1 MTQPQ
6 AYAVTEGDGLP
17 VVFVHGM
24 GVDHRSLMLL
34 DEAFLC
40 PESGAAASRS
50 LKRIYLDLP
59 GFGRTPALP
68 ARACGL
74 PEMADWLQSAIDD
87 LVGAGEPFALVGNS
101 MGGALAR
108 EMVARESSRVRG
120 LALIASL
127 VDPRRTRRHV
137 AEHVI
142 TEPNPTLIH
151 ALPQDQTFD
160 FVTMGINQSFAA
172 WRRYQSYILPG
183 IRLCDRDA
191 CARLDA
197 RYWLNDNPERV
208 FGTYAEPTL
217 FVTGRRDQIVGFED
231 QRALLSHYP
240 DATFVTLDDAG
251 HNAHID
257 QPEAVIRLLREW
269 AGRL

>member
-40 PESGAAASRS
+40 PESGAAATRL

-120 LALIASL
+120 LALIAPGGGSAAHSSSC
-127 VDPRRTRRHV
+127 RRACDHRAESDADTR
-137 AEHVI
+137 
-142 TEPNPTLIH
+142 
-151 ALPQDQTFD
+151 
-160 FVTMGINQSFAA
+160 AA
-172 WRRYQSYILPG
+172 SG
-183 IRLCDRDA
+183 SD
-191 CARLDA
+191 
-197 RYWLNDNPERV
+197 V
-208 FGTYAEPTL
+208 
-217 FVTGRRDQIVGFED
+217 
-231 QRALLSHYP
+231 
-240 DATFVTLDDAG
+240 
-251 HNAHID
+251 
-257 QPEAVIRLLREW
+257 
-269 AGRL
+269 

>member
-1 MTQPQ
+1 MPGVGRCRV
-6 AYAVTEGDGLP
+6 AVA
-17 VVFVHGM
+17 
-24 GVDHRSLMLL
+24 
-34 DEAFLC
+34 EAHI
-40 PESGAAASRS
+40 SGFAG
-50 LKRIYLDLP
+50 
-59 GFGRTPALP
+59 GFGRTPGTAGT
-68 ARACGL
+68 RACGL

-120 LALIASL
+120 LALIAPV

-160 FVTMGINQSFAA
+160 FVTMGVNQSFAA

-197 RYWLNDNPERV
+197 RYWLNDDPSAYSALIPGRPCSSPDDGIRSLVLKINGPCCRII
-208 FGTYAEPTL
+208 PTPRSSRWMML
-217 FVTGRRDQIVGFED
+217 
-231 QRALLSHYP
+231 
-240 DATFVTLDDAG
+240 ATTRTSTS
-251 HNAHID
+251 
-257 QPEAVIRLLREW
+257 PKR
-269 AGRL
+269 

>member
-40 PESGAAASRS
+40 PESGAAATRL

-120 LALIASL
+120 LALIAPV

-142 TEPNPTLIH
+142 AEPNPTLIH

-160 FVTMGINQSFAA
+160 FVTMGVNQSFAA
-172 WRRYQSYILPG
+172 WRRYQ
-183 IRLCDRDA
+183 
-191 CARLDA
+191 
-197 RYWLNDNPERV
+197 
-208 FGTYAEPTL
+208 
-217 FVTGRRDQIVGFED
+217 
-231 QRALLSHYP
+231 
-240 DATFVTLDDAG
+240 
-251 HNAHID
+251 
-257 QPEAVIRLLREW
+257 
-269 AGRL
+269 

>member
-1 MTQPQ
+1 MPG
-6 AYAVTEGDGLP
+6 A
-17 VVFVHGM
+17 
-24 GVDHRSLMLL
+24 
-34 DEAFLC
+34 
-40 PESGAAASRS
+40 GAAASRS

-87 LVGAGEPFALVGNS
+87 LVGAGDAVRRWSAIRWAVHSPVRWWLASHRGFA
-101 MGGALAR
+101 
-108 EMVARESSRVRG
+108 G
-120 LALIASL
+120 LALIAPV

-142 TEPNPTLIH
+142 AEPNPTLIH

-160 FVTMGINQSFAA
+160 FVTMGVNQSFAA

-197 RYWLNDNPERV
+197 RYWLNDDPERV
-208 FGTYAEPTL
+208 FGTYAGPTL

-257 QPEAVIRLLREW
+257 QPGAVIRLLREW

>member
-68 ARACGL
+68 A
-74 PEMADWLQSAIDD
+74 
-87 LVGAGEPFALVGNS
+87 LVGNS

-120 LALIASL
+120 LALIAPV

-142 TEPNPTLIH
+142 AEPNPTLIH

-160 FVTMGINQSFAA
+160 FVTMGVNQSFAA

-197 RYWLNDNPERV
+197 RYWLNDDPERV
-208 FGTYAEPTL
+208 FGTYAGPTL

-257 QPEAVIRLLREW
+257 QPGAVIRLLREW

>member
-74 PEMADWLQSAIDD
+74 PEMADWLQSSIDD
-87 LVGAGEPFALVGNS
+87 LVGV
-101 MGGALAR
+101 GGA
-108 EMVARESSRVRG
+108 VR
-120 LALIASL
+120 
-127 VDPRRTRRHV
+127 
-137 AEHVI
+137 
-142 TEPNPTLIH
+142 
-151 ALPQDQTFD
+151 
-160 FVTMGINQSFAA
+160 
-172 WRRYQSYILPG
+172 
-183 IRLCDRDA
+183 
-191 CARLDA
+191 
-197 RYWLNDNPERV
+197 
-208 FGTYAEPTL
+208 
-217 FVTGRRDQIVGFED
+217 
-231 QRALLSHYP
+231 
-240 DATFVTLDDAG
+240 
-251 HNAHID
+251 
-257 QPEAVIRLLREW
+257 
-269 AGRL
+269 AGRQFDGRCTRP

>member
-108 EMVARESSRVRG
+108 EMVAREVPDVVWVRKRMPAMMPTTVRSTGAQFSCGIAEGSSQRMSVCSVSRG
-120 LALIASL
+120 MPS
-127 VDPRRTRRHV
+127 
-137 AEHVI
+137 
-142 TEPNPTLIH
+142 
-151 ALPQDQTFD
+151 
-160 FVTMGINQSFAA
+160 
-172 WRRYQSYILPG
+172 
-183 IRLCDRDA
+183 IR
-191 CARLDA
+191 
-197 RYWLNDNPERV
+197 
-208 FGTYAEPTL
+208 
-217 FVTGRRDQIVGFED
+217 
-231 QRALLSHYP
+231 
-240 DATFVTLDDAG
+240 
-251 HNAHID
+251 
-257 QPEAVIRLLREW
+257 
-269 AGRL
+269 

>member
-50 LKRIYLDLP
+50 LKRIYLDSL
-59 GFGRTPALP
+59 
-68 ARACGL
+68 
-74 PEMADWLQSAIDD
+74 
-87 LVGAGEPFALVGNS
+87 
-101 MGGALAR
+101 GGALAR
-108 EMVARESSRVRG
+108 EMGAREASRVRG
-120 LALIASL
+120 LALIAPV

-160 FVTMGINQSFAA
+160 FVTMGVTQSFAA

-197 RYWLNDNPERV
+197 RYWLNDAPGRV
-208 FGTYAEPTL
+208 FGTYDGPTL
-217 FVTGRRDQIVGFED
+217 LATGRREQSVGFEE

-240 DATFVTLDDAG
+240 DATCVTLDDAG

-257 QPEAVIRLLREW
+257 QPEAVIHLLREW

>member
-120 LALIASL
+120 LALIA
-127 VDPRRTRRHV
+127 
-137 AEHVI
+137 
-142 TEPNPTLIH
+142 EPNPTLIH

-160 FVTMGINQSFAA
+160 FVTMGVNQSFAA

-197 RYWLNDNPERV
+197 RYWLNDDPERV
-208 FGTYAEPTL
+208 FGTYAGPTL

-257 QPEAVIRLLREW
+257 QPGAVIRLLREW

>member
-34 DEAFLC
+34 DEALLC

-87 LVGAGEPFALVGNS
+87 LVGAGSRSRWSAIRWAVHSPVRWWLASHRGFAGW
-101 MGGALAR
+101 
-108 EMVARESSRVRG
+108 
-120 LALIASL
+120 
-127 VDPRRTRRHV
+127 H
-137 AEHVI
+137 
-142 TEPNPTLIH
+142 
-151 ALPQDQTFD
+151 
-160 FVTMGINQSFAA
+160 
-172 WRRYQSYILPG
+172 
-183 IRLCDRDA
+183 
-191 CARLDA
+191 
-197 RYWLNDNPERV
+197 
-208 FGTYAEPTL
+208 
-217 FVTGRRDQIVGFED
+217 
-231 QRALLSHYP
+231 
-240 DATFVTLDDAG
+240 
-251 HNAHID
+251 
-257 QPEAVIRLLREW
+257 
-269 AGRL
+269 

>member
-74 PEMADWLQSAIDD
+74 PEMADWLQSAISRRS
-87 LVGAGEPFALVGNS
+87 GRR
-101 MGGALAR
+101 GGA
-108 EMVARESSRVRG
+108 VR
-120 LALIASL
+120 
-127 VDPRRTRRHV
+127 
-137 AEHVI
+137 
-142 TEPNPTLIH
+142 
-151 ALPQDQTFD
+151 
-160 FVTMGINQSFAA
+160 
-172 WRRYQSYILPG
+172 
-183 IRLCDRDA
+183 
-191 CARLDA
+191 
-197 RYWLNDNPERV
+197 
-208 FGTYAEPTL
+208 
-217 FVTGRRDQIVGFED
+217 
-231 QRALLSHYP
+231 
-240 DATFVTLDDAG
+240 
-251 HNAHID
+251 
-257 QPEAVIRLLREW
+257 
-269 AGRL
+269 AGRQFDGRCTRP

>member
-1 MTQPQ
+1 
-6 AYAVTEGDGLP
+6 
-17 VVFVHGM
+17 
-24 GVDHRSLMLL
+24 
-34 DEAFLC
+34 
-40 PESGAAASRS
+40 
-50 LKRIYLDLP
+50 
-59 GFGRTPALP
+59 
-68 ARACGL
+68 
-74 PEMADWLQSAIDD
+74 
-87 LVGAGEPFALVGNS
+87 

-120 LALIASL
+120 LALIASV

>member
-120 LALIASL
+120 LALIAPV

-160 FVTMGINQSFAA
+160 FVTMGVNQSFAA

-197 RYWLNDNPERV
+197 
-208 FGTYAEPTL
+208 
-217 FVTGRRDQIVGFED
+217 TGRRDQIVGFED

-257 QPEAVIRLLREW
+257 QPEAVIHLLREW

>member
-101 MGGALAR
+101 MG
-108 EMVARESSRVRG
+108 RG
-120 LALIASL
+120 LALIAPV

-160 FVTMGINQSFAA
+160 FVTMGVNQSFAA

-197 RYWLNDNPERV
+197 RYWLNDDPERV
-208 FGTYAEPTL
+208 FGTYAGPTL
-217 FVTGRRDQIVGFED
+217 FVTGRRDQLVGFEE
-231 QRALLSHYP
+231 QRALLAPYP
-240 DATFVTLDDAG
+240 AATFVPLDDAG

-257 QPEAVIRLLREW
+257 QPEAVIHLLREW